1 MITVYVGM
9 GVLLLLN
16 YFQWGPG
23 LMQVLRW
30 VGGVVFI
37 LYGIWRAIRQFRGY
51 DTPV

>member
-1 MITVYVGM
+1 M

-37 LYGIWRAIRQFRGY
+37 LYSIWRAIRQFRGY